1 MRDAAQGRC
10 SSKKADHLTSMIRH
24 SQGPDM
30 IESGYP
36 IPSQGVDLVLG
47 EDHSKDPLMIISVPR
62 YAILRP
68 LPLTVYVELWEA

>member
-1 MRDAAQGRC
+1 
-10 SSKKADHLTSMIRH
+10 MIRH

-62 YAILRP
+62 LCHSKTLTSNGLRGT
-68 LPLTVYVELWEA
+68 LGGLCLVMSLLFVI

>member
-1 MRDAAQGRC
+1 
-10 SSKKADHLTSMIRH
+10 
-24 SQGPDM
+24 M